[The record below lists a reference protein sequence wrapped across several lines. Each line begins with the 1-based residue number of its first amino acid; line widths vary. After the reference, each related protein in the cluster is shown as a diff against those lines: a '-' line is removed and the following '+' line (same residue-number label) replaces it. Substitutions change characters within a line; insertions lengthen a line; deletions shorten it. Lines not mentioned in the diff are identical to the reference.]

1 MEGKTNNRDMDK
13 TAEKEKEPSKDP
25 RKRFLDAAP
34 IRVRNVLKHL
44 RLVSNLLNRNYTYKS
59 AEFQKIIKDISD
71 ELDFVK
77 NKFKAQ
83 ERKKQDKEWKL

>member
-1 MEGKTNNRDMDK
+1 MEGKTNNRDND
-13 TAEKEKEPSKDP
+13 KEKNLINP
-25 RKRFLDAAP
+25 RERFLSAAP

-44 RLVSNLLNRNYTYKS
+44 RLVSNLLNRNYIYKPS
-59 AEFQKIIKDISD
+59 EFQKIIKDISD

-83 ERKKQDKEWKL
+83 ERKRQDKEWKL

>member
-1 MEGKTNNRDMDK
+1 MEGKTNNKDIDK
-13 TAEKEKEPSKDP
+13 SMKEVREPKNP
-25 RKRFLDAAP
+25 RERFLDAAP

-44 RLVSNLLNRNYTYKS
+44 RLVSNLLNRNYTYKPS
-59 AEFQKIIKDISD
+59 EFQKIIKDISD

>member
-1 MEGKTNNRDMDK
+1 MQ
-13 TAEKEKEPSKDP
+13 
-25 RKRFLDAAP
+25 LP

-44 RLVSNLLNRNYTYKS
+44 SLVSNLLNRNYTYKS

-77 NKFKAQ
+77 NKFKL
-83 ERKKQDKEWKL
+83 KKEKNRIKNGSCKSKRSL

>member
-1 MEGKTNNRDMDK
+1 MEGKTHNKDIDK
-13 TAEKEKEPSKDP
+13 NAKEEKELKNP
-25 RKRFLDAAP
+25 RERFLDAAP

-44 RLVSNLLNRNYTYKS
+44 RLVSNLLNRNYTYKPS
-59 AEFQKIIKDISD
+59 EFQKIIKDISD

>member
-1 MEGKTNNRDMDK
+1 MEGKTNNKDIDK
-13 TAEKEKEPSKDP
+13 SMKEEREPKNP
-25 RKRFLDAAP
+25 RERFLDAAP

-44 RLVSNLLNRNYTYKS
+44 RLVSNLLNRNYTYKPS
-59 AEFQKIIKDISD
+59 EFQKIIKDISD

-83 ERKKQDKEWKL
+83 ERKKHDKEWKL

>member
-1 MEGKTNNRDMDK
+1 MEGKTNNKDIDK
-13 TAEKEKEPSKDP
+13 SVKEEREPKNP
-25 RKRFLDAAP
+25 RERFLDAAP

-44 RLVSNLLNRNYTYKS
+44 RLVSNLLNRNYTYKPS
-59 AEFQKIIKDISD
+59 EFQKIIKDISD

>member
-1 MEGKTNNRDMDK
+1 MFNPINIF
-13 TAEKEKEPSKDP
+13 SKLIKSSNQ
-25 RKRFLDAAP
+25 RELD
-34 IRVRNVLKHL
+34 RV
-44 RLVSNLLNRNYTYKS
+44 
-59 AEFQKIIKDISD
+59 QKIIKDISD

>member
-1 MEGKTNNRDMDK
+1 MEGKTNNKDIDK
-13 TAEKEKEPSKDP
+13 SMKEEREPKNP
-25 RKRFLDAAP
+25 RERFLDAAP

-44 RLVSNLLNRNYTYKS
+44 RLVSNLLNRNYTYKPS
-59 AEFQKIIKDISD
+59 EFQKIIKDISD

-83 ERKKQDKEWKL
+83 ERKKQDKEWKM

>member
-1 MEGKTNNRDMDK
+1 MEGKTNNKDIDK
-13 TAEKEKEPSKDP
+13 SMKEEREPKNP
-25 RKRFLDAAP
+25 RERFLDAAP

-44 RLVSNLLNRNYTYKS
+44 RLVSNLLNRNYTYKPS
-59 AEFQKIIKDISD
+59 EFQKIIKDISD